1 MKPIAYSEKLTH
13 ACTARHT
20 LVLRLLIM
28 IPYTTM
34 SVCYLLVDIS
44 RIYPSLFC
52 LEISMLDLN
61 LVSLSTE
68 VNLKELLLDDHVR
81 RLQEVVDKE
90 PYHDDQ
96 ATCSIIVGTSGHK
109 TCKVGQANRWT
120 KSWEI
125 SCFLYLA
132 S

>member
-1 MKPIAYSEKLTH
+1 
-13 ACTARHT
+13 
-20 LVLRLLIM
+20 
-28 IPYTTM
+28 
-34 SVCYLLVDIS
+34 
-44 RIYPSLFC
+44 
-52 LEISMLDLN
+52 MLDLN

-68 VNLKELLLDDHVR
+68 VTSKELLLDEHIR

-96 ATCSIIVGTSGHK
+96 ATYAIIVGMRGHK
-109 TCKVGQANRWT
+109 TCKVGQATHWT

-125 SCFLYLA
+125 SCILHFA

>member
-1 MKPIAYSEKLTH
+1 MKPRAYSEKSTH

-68 VNLKELLLDDHVR
+68 VTSKELLLDKHVR

-96 ATCSIIVGTSGHK
+96 ATCAIIVGTSGHK
-109 TCKVGQANRWT
+109 TYKVGQANRWT

-132 S
+132 T